1 MEINKQ
7 HSYNENN
14 LRKTSS
20 RITEKRGLY
29 QFIQN
34 FQKEFDEKLNFSKNK
49 IKENQF
55 QKNIENLNKIIS
67 KKQVSK
73 KSGSILNNPYVFKK
87 QIRSRSSFKSPA
99 VNIEP
104 TNQTKKQLNNNK
116 RTSHRI
122 NTNFSVKLKI
132 KNDMWELQNN
142 NKFNSCS
149 KEMSNFQNYYEKEKH
164 LLKMRDAELEKLR
177 DKKREEELKTLKDVP
192 GICNYSLI
200 LINEKD
206 KHKKPIHERLNQ
218 IQDQK
223 YKKIDKMRKKID
235 EDYIVGIRYLI

>member
-1 MEINKQ
+1 V
-7 HSYNENN
+7 
-14 LRKTSS
+14 
-20 RITEKRGLY
+20 
-29 QFIQN
+29 
-34 FQKEFDEKLNFSKNK
+34 KLNCSKNK

-55 QKNIENLNKIIS
+55 HQNIENLNKIIS

-87 QIRSRSSFKSPA
+87 PIRSRSSFKSSA
-99 VNIEP
+99 VISEP
-104 TNQTKKQLNNNK
+104 SNQGKNQLNKNK

-122 NTNFSVKLKI
+122 NSNFSVKLKI

-142 NKFNSCS
+142 NKLNSSS
-149 KEMSNFQNYYEKEKH
+149 KEMGNFKNYYEKEKH
-164 LLKMRDAELEKLR
+164 LSKMRDAELEKLR

-206 KHKKPIHERLNQ
+206 KYKKPIYERLNQ

-235 EDYIVGIRYLI
+235 EDYIVGICYLTKRTISTN